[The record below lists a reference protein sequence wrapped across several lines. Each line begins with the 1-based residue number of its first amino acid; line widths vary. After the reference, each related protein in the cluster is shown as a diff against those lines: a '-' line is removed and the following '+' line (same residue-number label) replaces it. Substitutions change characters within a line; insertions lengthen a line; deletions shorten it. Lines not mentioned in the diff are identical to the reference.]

1 MKAEKNKEKATTKVA
16 SKKPATKKKAAK
28 KVVAP
33 KEKKVESKEVK
44 AEVVAPVVAA
54 PVAATP
60 LVKEATPNSEVKA
73 KSEDSDFA
81 DEEKVP
87 EPVKEEKPAEE
98 AKPEINLYKDDAEV
112 APVTPTTGKAS
123 KKEPIPT
130 YTYDNE
136 QLAGIEEARSG
147 FYKIY
152 KHENMIK
159 WIVTSIVLVA
169 IILGYVIPFTI
180 PSIKSQSWAIY
191 ITLGVLVLAIALLGV
206 YSFVSKKKLDKYM
219 NDYFEK
225 YYDFFNAY
233 TFSGLGVSG
242 LSGSV
247 ADKITPAEFGAC
259 GLYRNVYK
267 VGSRDKINFSYHDLH
282 LSIVD
287 CAAQTKGQKSLVTVF
302 VGKMLT
308 APNTYSGEDIVV
320 YLKGNKRALPPTALD
335 GMSVLEDH
343 KDYVVY
349 GTEGKKKA
357 LTQKVRAAISEIHT
371 DATLVDCA
379 IMIRSGSTYFLL
391 GYEDTLMVL
400 PLEKPFNPAPSEKFH
415 EDMKKC
421 FDVIDCLNSK
431 VN

>member
-1 MKAEKNKEKATTKVA
+1 MKAEKNKEKATKKVA
-16 SKKPATKKKAAK
+16 SKKPATKKKPAK
-28 KVVAP
+28 KVSKVVEKP
-33 KEKKVESKEVK
+33 VTKKEEVK
-44 AEVVAPVVAA
+44 AEVVAPI
-54 PVAATP
+54 AATP
-60 LVKEATPNSEVKA
+60 AVTPIAKETAPKA
-73 KSEDSDFA
+73 EAKEDSDFA

-87 EPVKEEKPAEE
+87 EPVKEEKKADEKPAE
-98 AKPEINLYKDDAEV
+98 PEINLYKEDAEV
-112 APVTPTTGKAS
+112 APVTPTTGKAN
-123 KKEPIPT
+123 KKEPVPT
-130 YTYDNE
+130 YTYNNE

-152 KHENMIK
+152 KHENLIK

-206 YSFVSKKKLDKYM
+206 YSFVSKKKLDKCM

-233 TFSGLGVSG
+233 TFSGLGVNG

-379 IMIRSGSTYFLL
+379 IMIRSGTTYFLL

-431 VN
+431 AN

>member
-1 MKAEKNKEKATTKVA
+1 MKAEKNKEKTTKKVA
-16 SKKPATKKKAAK
+16 SKKAASKKQSTKKVNKAKEKDVIKKEEVKAATVTPI
-28 KVVAP
+28 VVTPVASP
-33 KEKKVESKEVK
+33 LKEETAVK
-44 AEVVAPVVAA
+44 AEV
-54 PVAATP
+54 
-60 LVKEATPNSEVKA
+60 K
-73 KSEDSDFA
+73 EDSDFA

-87 EPVKEEKPAEE
+87 EPVKTEKKVDEKPAEP
-98 AKPEINLYKDDAEV
+98 AVNLYKDDAEV
-112 APVTPTTGKAS
+112 APVTPTTGKVN
-123 KKEPIPT
+123 KKEPVPT
-130 YTYDNE
+130 YTYNNE
-136 QLAGIEEARSG
+136 QLAGIEEARGG
-147 FYKIY
+147 FYKLY
-152 KHENMIK
+152 KHENLIK

-191 ITLGVLVLAIALLGV
+191 ITLGVLTFAIALLGV
-206 YSFVSKKKLDKYM
+206 YSYISKKKLDKSM
-219 NDYFEK
+219 NEYFEK

-233 TFSGLGVSG
+233 SFSGLGVNG
-242 LSGSV
+242 LTGSV
-247 ADKITPAEFGAC
+247 ADKISPSDFGAC
-259 GLYRNVYK
+259 GLYNNVYK
-267 VGSRDKINFSYHDLH
+267 VGSRNKLNFSYHDLH

-308 APNTYSGEDIVV
+308 SPNTYSGEDIVV
-320 YLKGNKRALPPTALD
+320 YLKGNKRALPPTALE

-379 IMIRSGSTYFLL
+379 IMIRSGTTYFLL

-421 FDVIDCLNSK
+421 FDVIDCLNCK
-431 VN
+431 AN